1 MKIILVTY
9 PVSPYRGS
17 EFAVSWN
24 YIVNMSKYH
33 ELFVLYGTSGNGF
46 GNVSELQDWLK
57 SHELPNVHFIDV
69 QMKKNLLTECLAYFR
84 KINYKYGSFFQY
96 KLWHKY
102 VYKTALSIIQ
112 KNNIDIV
119 HYLNPIGFKEPS
131 ECWRIKNKPYIW
143 GPMQGVENRPLCLYK
158 ALGFK
163 GCIDALIRL
172 VMHNGIMWLSPKIRK
187 AVKRADC
194 IFSATPN
201 TVKQMKFLFGKE
213 TIYLPENGIIR
224 MNRTEPIIYS
234 RDKKLQIVWCGAVCY
249 RKGLVLL
256 LDALQLVKST
266 NWCLNVIGEG
276 KMLLELKKYSR
287 QKGLDN
293 IIWHGNIPRADVFE
307 LMKNSHLHVISSLGD
322 ATTTVLFE
330 AMSFAV
336 PTMTLD
342 HCGMAGVVC
351 EKCGIKIPIHSYK
364 QVISDIAKRID
375 KLIEKPEKIQ
385 QLSQGV
391 LECSKKYMWKNR
403 VKVFNEA
410 YEKAALKYKTS
421 NPLG

>member
-1 MKIILVTY
+1 MKIIVVTY

-69 QMKKNLLTECLAYFR
+69 QVPKNSLSKFLAFCR
-84 KINYKYGSFFQY
+84 KINYTYGSYVQY
-96 KLWHKY
+96 KYYYSL
-102 VYKTALSIIQ
+102 VYERVKDIIFRER
-112 KNNIDIV
+112 IDIV
-119 HYLNPIGFKEPS
+119 HYLNPIGFKEPGK
-131 ECWRIKNKPYIW
+131 CWKINNVPYIW
-143 GPMQGVENRPLCLYK
+143 GPIKGVDNRPFVLYK
-158 ALGFK
+158 ALSFK
-163 GCIDALIRL
+163 GKINSFIKFLLHNFLFLTLPTLKKAL
-172 VMHNGIMWLSPKIRK
+172 
-187 AVKRADC
+187 KRADYV
-194 IFSATPN
+194 FSAVPR
-201 TVKQMKFLFGKE
+201 TVVLLEKYYQKAS
-213 TIYLPENGIIR
+213 IYLPENGILK
-224 MNRTEPIIYS
+224 MEKDKPIEYIS
-234 RDKKLQIVWCGAVCY
+234 LQ
-249 RKGLVLL
+249 
-256 LDALQLVKST
+256 T
-266 NWCLNVIGEG
+266 F
-276 KMLLELKKYSR
+276 
-287 QKGLDN
+287 N
-293 IIWHGNIPRADVFE
+293 IIWIGRIDENKALILLLEALKIVYKRNWHLHIVGSGYLERKLKEKFKCFGSQITWYGNVPRTKVMS
-307 LMKNSHLHVISSLGD
+307 LLSSMHLHVITSLAE

-330 AMSFAV
+330 AMSYGI

-364 QVISDIAKRID
+364 QVISDMAKHID
-375 KLIEKPEKIQ
+375 ELIENPGKIQ

-391 LECSKKYMWKNR
+391 LECSKKYMWENR
-403 VKVFNEA
+403 VKVFNEV